1 MISAESQPQKRPLKP
16 QKVSY
21 SFEHHKYTLIE
32 GSAEL
37 FQALRTMSWH
47 AKTVDLA
54 SDEGLAELTQSQLCS
69 QGFRQSWL

>member
-1 MISAESQPQKRPLKP
+1 MTSADFQPQKRPIKTP
-16 QKVSY
+16 KVTY

-47 AKTVDLA
+47 AKTVELA
-54 SDEGLAELTQSQLCS
+54 SE
-69 QGFRQSWL
+69 